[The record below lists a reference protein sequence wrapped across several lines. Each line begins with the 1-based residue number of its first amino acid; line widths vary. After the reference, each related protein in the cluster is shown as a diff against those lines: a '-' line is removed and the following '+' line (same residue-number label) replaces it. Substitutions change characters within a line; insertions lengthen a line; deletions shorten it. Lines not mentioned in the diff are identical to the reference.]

1 MRYRRLGGS
10 GLKVSVVS
18 LGSWLTYGNAVDDDA
33 TRRCVEAALEAGI
46 NLLDTA
52 DVYAKGQAEEALGRA
67 LEGRTRR
74 HLVLAT
80 KCFGTMSDDVND
92 RGLSRKHIMES
103 CEQSL
108 RRLRTD
114 YIDLYQCHRYDPE
127 TPLDEVVAAMS
138 DLVRQGKV
146 LYWGVSCWEPE
157 QLEAACA
164 SAERQ
169 HGVAPISNQ
178 PPYNMLQREIEAEVV
193 PTSARLGIG
202 QVVYSPLAQ
211 GLLTGKYLGG
221 AVPEGSRLA
230 NDRINKFMKDRVTEA
245 NLAKV
250 EALGAIAA
258 ELELS
263 LPTLALA
270 WCLREPNVAS
280 VIMGATRPEQVAENA
295 AAGDVELEAPVLERI
310 DAILTEGA

>member
-1 MRYRRLGGS
+1 
-10 GLKVSVVS
+10 
-18 LGSWLTYGNAVDDDA
+18 
-33 TRRCVEAALEAGI
+33 
-46 NLLDTA
+46 
-52 DVYAKGQAEEALGRA
+52 
-67 LEGRTRR
+67 
-74 HLVLAT
+74 
-80 KCFGTMSDDVND
+80 MSDDVND

-114 YIDLYQCHRYDPE
+114 YVDLYQCHRYDPE

-310 DAILTEGA
+310 DAILGEGA